1 MFLSFCG
8 KFPRDE
14 GAVFVAPNATVQGD
28 VVLRPGSTVWY
39 GAVLRGDDGTLT
51 IGDKIGVPQQHI
63 NRILERE
70 TMETSRLIKVSEA
83 LDFNFFSLFCPRQ
96 HNISAHLAAVALDGN
111 ANNLIGDAELAVQLS
126 SEKKETENLRETI
139 KLLKEQIESLN
150 SQILRLDSNL
160 KDKDIIIELLKER
173 RKDM

>member
-1 MFLSFCG
+1 MSFLLSF
-8 KFPRDE
+8 
-14 GAVFVAPNATVQGD
+14 N
-28 VVLRPGSTVWY
+28 SS
-39 GAVLRGDDGTLT
+39 
-51 IGDKIGVPQQHI
+51 II
-63 NRILERE
+63 
-70 TMETSRLIKVSEA
+70 
-83 LDFNFFSLFCPRQ
+83 
-96 HNISAHLAAVALDGN
+96 IS
-111 ANNLIGDAELAVQLS
+111 LS

>member
-1 MFLSFCG
+1 
-8 KFPRDE
+8 
-14 GAVFVAPNATVQGD
+14 
-28 VVLRPGSTVWY
+28 
-39 GAVLRGDDGTLT
+39 
-51 IGDKIGVPQQHI
+51 
-63 NRILERE
+63 
-70 TMETSRLIKVSEA
+70 METSRLIKISEA

-96 HNISAHLAAVALDGN
+96 HHISAHLAAVSLDGN

-126 SEKKETENLRETI
+126 SEKKETENLMETI

-173 RKDM
+173 RKEKGIRNKTLIISSVVPIQIIQ

>member
-1 MFLSFCG
+1 
-8 KFPRDE
+8 
-14 GAVFVAPNATVQGD
+14 
-28 VVLRPGSTVWY
+28 
-39 GAVLRGDDGTLT
+39 
-51 IGDKIGVPQQHI
+51 
-63 NRILERE
+63 
-70 TMETSRLIKVSEA
+70 METSRLIKVSEA

-96 HNISAHLAAVALDGN
+96 HHISAHLAAVSLDGN

-150 SQILRLDSNL
+150 SQILRIDSNL

-173 RKDM
+173 RKE

>member
-1 MFLSFCG
+1 MDNDIKHVHVGQSIDKRRNELGLSKSELG
-8 KFPRDE
+8 R
-14 GAVFVAPNATVQGD
+14 
-28 VVLRPGSTVWY
+28 
-39 GAVLRGDDGTLT
+39 
-51 IGDKIGVPQQHI
+51 KIGVPQQHI

-83 LDFNFFSLFCPRQ
+83 LDFNFFSLFCPKQ
-96 HNISAHLAAVALDGN
+96 HHISAHLAAVSLDGN

-126 SEKKETENLRETI
+126 SEKKEAENLRETI

-160 KDKDIIIELLKER
+160 KDKDVIIELLKDR
-173 RKDM
+173 RKE